1 MNKLLSAAAIGCA
14 LSLSACESGAPVE
27 EREKAMLLRAQDLV
41 PFGYG
46 LADTQKYETFNK
58 TRYFDGSMD
67 IVYEHETPDSEQD
80 HSLYLNVTVSF
91 ERQASDAVVSSGAQ
105 KMAFKYALKSK
116 GIEMREVPNFYA
128 FGDSSDFYVLENEGK
143 PLGNHF
149 SGRKG
154 ARVYTV
160 VMTGMYFEDADEWRS
175 LIAEKLEKF
184 SAHSLE

>member
-1 MNKLLSAAAIGCA
+1 MKKLLSAAAIGCA
-14 LSLSACESGAPVE
+14 LLLSACESGAPVE
-27 EREKAMLLRAQDLV
+27 EREKVMLLRAQDLV

-46 LADTQKYETFNK
+46 LADTQKYETFDK

-67 IVYEHETPDSEQD
+67 IVYEHETPDSEHD
-80 HSLYLNVTVSF
+80 HPLYLNVTVSF
-91 ERQASDAVVSSGAQ
+91 ERQASDAVVSGGAQ

-116 GIEMREVPNFYA
+116 GIEMREVPNFYP
-128 FGDSSDFYVLENEGK
+128 FGDSSDFYVLENEGQ

-160 VMTGMYFEDADEWRS
+160 VMTGMYFEDIDEWKS
-175 LIAEKLEKF
+175 LIGDKLEKF
-184 SAHSLE
+184 SVHTLK